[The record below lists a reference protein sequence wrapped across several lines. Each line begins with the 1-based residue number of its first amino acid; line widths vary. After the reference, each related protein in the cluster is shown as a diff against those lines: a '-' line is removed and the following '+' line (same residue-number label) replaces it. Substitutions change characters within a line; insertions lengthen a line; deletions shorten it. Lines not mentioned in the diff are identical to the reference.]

1 MICEYF
7 WDLFGIIWYK
17 RWIDKICRNCCAHIY
32 CKIYLIIVFKLYVK
46 QTKDDVKDLFARY
59 YWAKKIED
67 QLFFLK
73 SMLYF
78 LNASSNLSQIFTSP
92 NICQAFANKII
103 IWKKAN
109 RIFIFVLIAL
119 EIEWKSEQKIS
130 SARKKGSENIFARPW
145 KCFSSLFA
153 ERLCIFVNWILKYIT
168 RIKSDLEWFDLL
180 RILYI
185 FLM

>member
-1 MICEYF
+1 MNRQ
-7 WDLFGIIWYK
+7 DLQK
-17 RWIDKICRNCCAHIY
+17 LLRAY

-109 RIFIFVLIAL
+109 RIFIFVLMLLKLNEKASKKYHL
-119 EIEWKSEQKIS
+119 REKKDQKIS
-130 SARKKGSENIFARPW
+130 LHVLENVFPA
-145 KCFSSLFA
+145 S
-153 ERLCIFVNWILKYIT
+153 
-168 RIKSDLEWFDLL
+168 LL
-180 RILYI
+180 RDFV
-185 FLM
+185 FL